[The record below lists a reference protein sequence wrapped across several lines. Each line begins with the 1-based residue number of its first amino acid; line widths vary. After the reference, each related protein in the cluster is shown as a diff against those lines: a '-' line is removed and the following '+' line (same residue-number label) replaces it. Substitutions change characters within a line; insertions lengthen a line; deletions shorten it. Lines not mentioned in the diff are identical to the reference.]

1 MVFPWK
7 MLVGPALLIGMKA
20 VKFDYDKPQNL
31 LIIRVVYAL
40 TQIVLF
46 AALGYIA
53 YRISKYGDAKHSV
66 KVKVPSATGPAVE
79 TEMTHKDYDMSE
91 LKKLLKN
98 FGLGAAMTVAIHAY
112 MAVVPALILQMVTQP
127 ITLIDH
133 ALFLIYI
140 LKRDPSKNPKLQ
152 RPFVDDSPAAKL
164 EAFKEKAQQERARL
178 EALSAQEQPA
188 ALESDVALES
198 DGTPSD
204 VAVSD
209 TQSSLSKVERRPRR
223 AEVGQ
228 EEG

>member
-1 MVFPWK
+1 MVC
-7 MLVGPALLIGMKA
+7 
-20 VKFDYDKPQNL
+20 
-31 LIIRVVYAL
+31 R
-40 TQIVLF
+40 
-46 AALGYIA
+46 
-53 YRISKYGDAKHSV
+53 
-66 KVKVPSATGPAVE
+66 GPAVE
-79 TEMTHKDYDMSE
+79 TEMTHKDYDMFE

-140 LKRDPSKNPKLQ
+140 LKRDPSKNPKLR

-198 DGTPSD
+198 DGTPGD
-204 VAVSD
+204 VGVSD
-209 TQSSLSKVERRPRR
+209 AQSSLSKVERRPRR